1 METYSHV
8 VVKKMRRAGIVGLF
22 AAGLAFTGVAPANA
36 ISGGN
41 FQTQDLGQN
50 GQAVA
55 LLQVPVPGASTLAY
69 RSCAGVLTKPDEVL
83 TSNDCFSFANDPYND
98 IFNRGNSTMEALAQ
112 QTARITFGK
121 DAVSNTNADKRVY
134 FSVRVEPF
142 NPTTLGLAVVQL
154 DRPVEGITPVT
165 KAEGMAKDGDGLNMV
180 GWEST
185 DFVPHPGSFTK
196 NITSSDLRIAYYRG
210 GGAGY
215 YSSPQ
220 SWQTFLDQNKTVPKL
235 DMPGINDKNGVVPA
249 FAIAGWRPA
258 KEVNKELG
266 TPVLTGD
273 GKLRGILVGY
283 DAAGDAVFLD
293 AGEPSIADQ
302 IFRDHT
308 PPVLVNAK
316 DAETEPALATQY
328 KNLRDMLCSV
338 PAVDVETANYEA
350 AKKKFKD
357 VEDKYLASD
366 GPKAKYDAAKPAYD
380 TAKSNYDAAEAVYNA
395 AKSTWDTAQA
405 AWVKAQKDFDDGV
418 INQAQKDAAQNT
430 YKAAR
435 TVWNQAEDTFKAEK
449 AEWDIA
455 KANFEPIEAA
465 YKAAKAAYDA
475 ADLAM
480 QKAETDY
487 NNPGRKST
495 PILDKLDKR
504 SAEAATDT
512 ANLVNSYNEAVK
524 NDPAWVYTI
533 PSALNPMHAPVYGLT
548 TVDDPLYFP
557 NMATDPITWSQYCQS
572 TEGVNTLDMSMLFK
586 RSVADRAAYQAEKD
600 KITQRVK
607 QAEQEKNL
615 ADQNLDKAKKLEEK
629 KRQLFNVDIADQQA
643 KKEYEDAQAATKVA
657 QQEADAKTSAWEVL
671 KDLEDQIVKGLDPVI
686 LDAENATKNGL
697 ANTASMVKAAQDKW
711 IGEDTAKQKAFADA
725 LDKYLQAKKKLYEY
739 EQAKITNAK
748 IDAENATHCHPNPTQ
763 PTQMICD
770 APGYPKARVPEN
782 KLSAAEEEILKIDPK
797 DSYLKPGAADAKMER
812 DLAGIK
818 DSLNKAVP
826 IMLESR
832 YQIWN
837 MKRMT
842 EMLQKGESLN
852 DADKQQ
858 MQQEI
863 IDILK
868 KQTDLGT
875 KIRSQHG
882 KMQES
887 WNELEK
893 LYASLPQEVK
903 IQMDKKGY
911 KEAVKKYNDAKL
923 SYGGA
928 ESDLANLAEVQN
940 DLADANTAAKMESL
954 LKKASNAYANLT
966 DILRS
971 LEDATNAL
979 DKINNYG
986 QAVVDGNV
994 PKDKDPDPTWGM
1006 TEKQKKA
1013 YEEALAKQK
1022 AAEEKAAA
1030 LEKAEADKK
1039 KAAEEAKKKAEQE
1052 KKDKDKKAK
1061 SEKDKKKDEQDKER
1075 LARALSKNTLRAD
1088 GSDRVLTAIA
1098 AWKMGK
1104 FPGDSVV
1111 LVDGNVHADGLSA
1124 TPLAAALH
1132 APVLLTTWKTGL
1144 EPALLDQLKASGKKN
1159 IYLVGGQVPMNPY
1172 DEFELNEAGMTVHR
1186 IAGPDR
1192 FSTAVS
1198 VNQMTEPLVGA
1209 APRKPLNLY
1218 IADGV
1223 GFPDALVAG
1232 AAAGRTGSLMLLS
1245 KGNTLDPNT
1254 FGYISALGQ
1263 TRPLTITAVG
1273 GPAVHAVQNTPWPT
1287 TMSVNIKPIMG
1298 KDRYETAAMTAGTQA
1313 GTTAAVLVTGQDF
1326 PDALSGGALAVDQ
1339 NAALVLTKT
1348 EELPPSS
1355 YQALQRYGA
1364 NKTIVVGG
1372 PGAVSAKVAE
1382 LVNGAALENPDSVN
1396 VTGTLKE
1403 REEVKAAAAAK
1414 LAELQERKL
1423 EAIKKGDWD
1432 TLAEIEKENQKAK
1445 SALSRYSTP
1454 SRAAGGMRTPASAG
1468 TNNSLDYVQSLLRSG
1483 NSMQDVFNKMGV
1495 SSISQLAHLINTGSP
1510 TAASM
1515 PYPNPTFS

>member
-1 METYSHV
+1 METYSHF

-22 AAGLAFTGVAPANA
+22 AVGLAFTGVAPANA

-83 TSNDCFSFANDPYND
+83 TSNDCFSFSNDPYKD
-98 IFNRGNSTMEALAQ
+98 VFNRKNSTMEALAQ

-196 NITSSDLRIAYYRG
+196 DITSSDLRIAYYRG
-210 GGAGY
+210 GGLGY

-220 SWQTFLDQNKTVPKL
+220 SWQTFLDQNRTVPKL
-235 DMPGINDKNGVVPA
+235 DMPGVNDKNGVVPA
-249 FAIAGWRPA
+249 FALSGWRPA
-258 KEVNKELG
+258 KEANKELG

-302 IFRDHT
+302 IYRKHT
-308 PPVLVNAK
+308 EPVLGNAK
-316 DAETEPALATQY
+316 DAETELALATQY
-328 KNLRDMLCSV
+328 KNLRDMLCSA
-338 PAVDVETANYEA
+338 PANDVETAVHKAAEA
-350 AKKKFKD
+350 DHKK
-357 VEDKYLASD
+357 VEDKYFAAD
-366 GPKAKYDAAKPAYD
+366 GAKAKYDAAKPAYD
-380 TAKSNYDAAEAVYNA
+380 TAKSKYDTAETVYNA
-395 AKSTWDTAQA
+395 AKSAWEDAQTA
-405 AWVKAQKDFDDGV
+405 WTKAQKDFAEGT
-418 INQAQKDAAQNT
+418 INETEKQAALAA
-430 YKAAR
+430 YSVAR
-435 TVWNQAEDTFKAEK
+435 TVWQQAEETFKTEK
-449 AEWDIA
+449 AAWGKA
-455 KANFEPIEAA
+455 KSNFEPLKEAYEAA
-465 YKAAKAAYDA
+465 EKDYKAA
-475 ADLAM
+475 
-480 QKAETDY
+480 QKAWQKADTEY
-487 NNPGRKST
+487 KSTTKRT

-504 SAEAATDT
+504 SAEAATDA
-512 ANLVNSYNEAVK
+512 ANLVKSYNEAVG
-524 NDPAWVYTI
+524 NDSLWAYSIPPAI
-533 PSALNPMHAPVYGLT
+533 DPMHAPVYGLT
-548 TVDDPLYFP
+548 TVDDPQYFP
-557 NMATDPITWSQYCQS
+557 NMATDTTTWAQYCQS
-572 TEGVNTLDMSMLFK
+572 EEGTGTLDMSMLFK

-629 KRQLFNVDIADQQA
+629 KRQLHNVDIADQQA
-643 KKEYEDAQAATKVA
+643 KKEYEDAQADTKEA

-711 IGEDTAKQKAFADA
+711 IGEDDAKQKAFEAA

-739 EQAKITNAK
+739 EQAKAANAK
-748 IDAENATHCHPNPTQ
+748 IDAENAKYCHPNPTQ
-763 PTQMICD
+763 PTQMICN

-782 KLSAAEEEILKIDPK
+782 KPDAADEEILKIDPK

-818 DSLNKAVP
+818 DYLNKAVP

-852 DADKQQ
+852 DSDKQQ

-875 KIRSQHG
+875 KIRTQHG

-903 IQMDKKGY
+903 IQLDKKGY

-1006 TEKQKKA
+1006 TEPQRKA

-1061 SEKDKKKDEQDKER
+1061 SEEDKKKDEQDKER

-1098 AWKMGK
+1098 AWKMGN

-1144 EPALLDQLKASGKKN
+1144 EPALLDQLKVSGKKN
-1159 IYLVGGQVPMNPY
+1159 VYLVGGQVPMNPY

-1192 FSTAVS
+1192 FGTAVA
-1198 VNQMTEPLVGA
+1198 VNQVTEPLVGA
-1209 APRKPLNLY
+1209 APKKPLNLY

-1232 AAAGRTGSLMLLS
+1232 AAAGRSGSLMLLS

-1254 FGYISALGQ
+1254 FGYISSLGQ

-1273 GPAVHAVQNTPWPT
+1273 GPAVQAVQNTPWPT

-1298 KDRYETAAMTAGTQA
+1298 KDRYETAALTAGTQA
-1313 GTTAAVLVTGQDF
+1313 GTNSAVLVTGQNF
-1326 PDALSGGALAVDQ
+1326 PDALSGGALAADQ
-1339 NAALVLTKT
+1339 NSALVLTKP

-1372 PGAVSAKVAE
+1372 PAAVSAKVAE

-1403 REEVKAAAAAK
+1403 REEMKAAAAAK

-1423 EAIKKGDWD
+1423 EAIKNGDWD
-1432 TLAEIEKENQKAK
+1432 TLAEIEKENQKAQ
-1445 SALSRYSTP
+1445 SVLSQYSTP
-1454 SRAAGGMRTPASAG
+1454 NRAASGMPSPAGVG
-1468 TNNSLDYVQSLLRSG
+1468 TNSLDYVQSLLKSG

-1510 TAASM
+1510 TAASA
-1515 PYPNPTFS
+1515 PNPNPTFS

>member
-1 METYSHV
+1 MKQHNQV
-8 VVKKMRRAGIVGLF
+8 LNKFGRAGLVALF
-22 AAGLAFTGVAPANA
+22 ATSLAFTGVAPANA

-41 FQTQDLGQN
+41 FQTQNLGQN

-55 LLQVPVPGASTLAY
+55 LLQVPVRGASTLAY

-98 IFNRGNSTMEALAQ
+98 IFNRKNSTMEDLAQ
-112 QTARITFGK
+112 KTARITFGK
-121 DAVSNTNADKRVY
+121 DAVSNKNAEKRVY

-142 NPTTLGLAVVQL
+142 NPTTLGLVVVQL

-210 GGAGY
+210 GGLGY

-220 SWQTFLDQNKTVPKL
+220 SWQTFLDQNRTIPKL

-249 FAIAGWRPA
+249 FALSGWRPA

-293 AGEPSIADQ
+293 AGEPNIADQ

-316 DAETEPALATQY
+316 DAETELALATQY
-328 KNLRDMLCSV
+328 KNLRDMLCSA
-338 PAVDVETANYEA
+338 PAVDVETANHEA

-357 VEDKYLASD
+357 VEDKYKAPD
-366 GPKAKYDAAKPAYD
+366 GPKAKYDAAEPAYNI
-380 TAKSNYDAAEAVYNA
+380 AKSKYDVAETVYNA
-395 AKSTWDTAQA
+395 AKSTWEDAQTAWA
-405 AWVKAQKDFDDGV
+405 KAQKDFGDGV
-418 INQAQKDAAQNT
+418 IDQAQKDTAQGA
-430 YKAAR
+430 YRAAR
-435 TVWNQAEDTFKAEK
+435 TVWNQAEETFKAEK

-480 QKAETDY
+480 QKAEDDY
-487 NNPGRKST
+487 THRSKST

-504 SAEAATDT
+504 SAEAATDA
-512 ANLVNSYNEAVK
+512 ANLVKSYNEAVG
-524 NDPAWVYTI
+524 NDSLWAYSIPPAI
-533 PSALNPMHAPVYGLT
+533 DPMHAPIYGLT

-557 NMATDPITWSQYCQS
+557 NMATDPMTWSQYCQS

-586 RSVADRAAYQAEKD
+586 RSVKVRAAYQAEKD

-629 KRQLFNVDIADQQA
+629 KRQLFNVDVADQQA
-643 KKEYEDAQAATKVA
+643 KKEYEDAQAATKA
-657 QQEADAKTSAWEVL
+657 AKQEADAKTSAWEVL
-671 KDLEDQIVKGLDPVI
+671 KDLEDQIVKGLDSVI

-711 IGEDTAKQKAFADA
+711 ISEDDAKQKAFADA
-725 LDKYLQAKKKLYEY
+725 LNKYLQAKKKQYAY
-739 EQAKITNAK
+739 EQAKAANAAV
-748 IDAENATHCHPNPTQ
+748 DAENAAHCHPNPTQ

-782 KLSAAEEEILKIDPK
+782 KPDAAEEEILKIDPK

-818 DSLNKAVP
+818 DYLNKAVP

-852 DADKQQ
+852 DSDKQQ

-863 IDILK
+863 IDILR

-875 KIRSQHG
+875 KIRTQHG
-882 KMQES
+882 KMQAS
-887 WNELEK
+887 WNELGK
-893 LYASLPQEVK
+893 LYESLPQEVK
-903 IQMDKKGY
+903 NQLDKKGY

-994 PKDKDPDPTWGM
+994 PKGKNPDPTWGM
-1006 TEKQKKA
+1006 TPDQKKA
-1013 YEEALAKQK
+1013 WDEMQKAKEEAEKKAKELQ
-1022 AAEEKAAA
+1022 
-1030 LEKAEADKK
+1030 KAEADKK
-1039 KAAEEAKKKAEQE
+1039 KPGNQKTEADKKKAEAEKKQAEEEAKKKADDE
-1052 KKDKDKKAK
+1052 A
-1061 SEKDKKKDEQDKER
+1061 KKDEAR
-1075 LARALSKNTLRAD
+1075 LAKALSKNTLRAE
-1088 GSDRVLTAIA
+1088 GTDRVLTSIA

-1104 FPGDSVV
+1104 FPGDSLV

-1124 TPLAAALH
+1124 TPFAAALK
-1132 APVLLTTWKTGL
+1132 APVLLTCWNTGL
-1144 EPALLDQLKASGKKN
+1144 EPALMDQIKASGKKKLF
-1159 IYLVGGQVPMNPY
+1159 LVGGQVPMTPY
-1172 DEFELNEAGMTVHR
+1172 DEFELRDAGLDIFR

-1192 FSTAVS
+1192 YATSVG
-1198 VNQMTEPLVGA
+1198 VNQATEPLIGA
-1209 APRKPLNLY
+1209 KPKKPINLY
-1218 IADGV
+1218 IGDGV

-1232 AAAGRTGSLMLLS
+1232 AAAGRVGGLMLLS
-1245 KGNTLDPNT
+1245 KGKQLDAQTYN
-1254 FGYISALGQ
+1254 YISNLGQ
-1263 TRPLTITAVG
+1263 TRPLKIIPVG
-1273 GPAVHAVQNTPWPT
+1273 GPATAAVKNTPWPT
-1287 TMSVNIKPIMG
+1287 TMSINIAPIVG
-1298 KDRYETAAMTAGTQA
+1298 KDRYETAAKLATTLPGTR
-1313 GTTAAVLVTGQDF
+1313 AAVLATGENF
-1326 PDALSGGALAVDQ
+1326 ADALSGGPLAVDQ
-1339 NAALVLTKT
+1339 NATLVLTRSQ
-1348 EELPPSS
+1348 ELPPAS
-1355 YQALQRYGA
+1355 YQSLQRFGFE
-1364 NKTIVVGG
+1364 KTIVMGG
-1372 PGAVSAKVAE
+1372 KSAVSPKVAE
-1382 LVNGAALENPDSVN
+1382 LINGATLKNTDTKTVL
-1396 VTGTLKE
+1396 GTLLERKKLRDDKANQEAKE
-1403 REEVKAAAAAK
+1403 R
-1414 LAELQERKL
+1414 R
-1423 EAIKKGDWD
+1423 
-1432 TLAEIEKENQKAK
+1432 N
-1445 SALSRYSTP
+1445 ALSTVR
-1454 SRAAGGMRTPASAG
+1454 GMIKDS
-1468 TNNSLDYVQSLLRSG
+1468 NSLK
-1483 NSMQDVFNKMGV
+1483 DVM
-1495 SSISQLAHLINTGSP
+1495 SQLGFGSIDDLTKLLNDFKAQQDKDKKPDTAKPELDKSSTTTGK
-1510 TAASM
+1510 
-1515 PYPNPTFS
+1515 

>member
-1 METYSHV
+1 METYSHF

-22 AAGLAFTGVAPANA
+22 AVGLAFAGVAPANA

-41 FQTQDLGQN
+41 FQTQDLGQS

-83 TSNDCFSFANDPYND
+83 TSNDCFSFSNDPYKD
-98 IFNRGNSTMEALAQ
+98 VFNRKNSTMEALAQ

-165 KAEGMAKDGDGLNMV
+165 KAEGMAKDGDVLNMV

-210 GGAGY
+210 GGLGY

-220 SWQTFLDQNKTVPKL
+220 SWQTFLDQNRTVPKL
-235 DMPGINDKNGVVPA
+235 DMPGVNDKNGVVPA
-249 FAIAGWRPA
+249 FALAGWRPA

-273 GKLRGILVGY
+273 GELRGILVGY

-302 IFRDHT
+302 IYRKHT
-308 PPVLVNAK
+308 EPVLGNANK
-316 DAETEPALATQY
+316 AENEPALATQY

-338 PAVDVETANYEA
+338 PAADVETAVYKAAEA
-350 AKKKFKD
+350 DHKKA
-357 VEDKYLASD
+357 EDKYFAAD
-366 GPKAKYDAAKPAYD
+366 GAKAKYDAAKSAYN
-380 TAKSNYDAAEAVYNA
+380 TAKSKYDAAEVVYNA

-405 AWVKAQKDFDDGV
+405 AWAKAQKDFDDGE
-418 INQAQKDAAQNT
+418 IDEAAKQAALAA
-430 YKAAR
+430 YSAAR
-435 TVWNQAEDTFKAEK
+435 TVWKQAEDTFKTEKAAWGRAESNFKPLKEAFEAAEK
-449 AEWDIA
+449 D
-455 KANFEPIEAA
+455 
-465 YKAAKAAYDA
+465 YKTAQNAW
-475 ADLAM
+475 
-480 QKAETDY
+480 QKAENEY
-487 NNPGRKST
+487 NSTGKRT

-504 SAEAATDT
+504 SVAAATDT

-533 PSALNPMHAPVYGLT
+533 PSTLNPMHAPVYGLT

-557 NMATDPITWSQYCQS
+557 NMATDPIAWSQYCQS
-572 TEGVNTLDMSMLFK
+572 TEGVDTLDMSMLFK

-615 ADQNLDKAKKLEEK
+615 ADQELDKAKKLEEK

-643 KKEYEDAQAATKVA
+643 KKEYLDAQAATKVA

-711 IGEDTAKQKAFADA
+711 ISEDDAKQKAFTNA
-725 LDKYLQAKKKLYEY
+725 LDKYLKAKLKQYNY
-739 EQAKITNAK
+739 EQAKAANVT
-748 IDAENATHCHPNPTQ
+748 IDAENASHCHSNPTE

-770 APGYPKARVPEN
+770 PGYPKDRVEEN
-782 KLSAAEEEILKIDPK
+782 KPDAADEEILKVDPK
-797 DSYLKPGAADAKMER
+797 DSYLKSGAADAKMDR

-818 DSLNKAVP
+818 DYLNKAVP

-842 EMLQKGESLN
+842 EMLKKGESLN

-863 IDILK
+863 IDILN

-875 KIRSQHG
+875 KIRTQHG

-903 IQMDKKGY
+903 NQLDQKGY
-911 KEAVKKYNDAKL
+911 KEAAKKYNDAKL

-928 ESDLANLAEVQN
+928 ESDLANLNEVQN
-940 DLADANTAAKMESL
+940 DLADAKTAAKMESL
-954 LKKASNAYANLT
+954 LKKASNAFANLT

-979 DKINNYG
+979 DKIKNYG

-1006 TEKQKKA
+1006 TETQKKA

-1030 LEKAEADKK
+1030 FEKAEAEKQ
-1039 KAAEEAKKKAEQE
+1039 KAAEEAREKAEN
-1052 KKDKDKKAK
+1052 
-1061 SEKDKKKDEQDKER
+1061 QDKEDKANSEEDQER
-1075 LARALSKNTLRAD
+1075 LARALSKNTLRAE
-1088 GSDRVLTAIA
+1088 GGNRVLTAIA
-1098 AWKMGK
+1098 AWKLGK
-1104 FPGDSVV
+1104 FPGDSIV
-1111 LVDGNVHADGLSA
+1111 LVDGNVAADGLSA
-1124 TPLAAALH
+1124 TPFAAGMH
-1132 APVLLTTWKTGL
+1132 APILLTTWKTGL
-1144 EPALLDQLKASGKKN
+1144 EPAVMDQIKASGKKN
-1159 IYLVGGQVPMNPY
+1159 LYLVGGQVPMTPY
-1172 DEFELNEAGMTVHR
+1172 DEFELRDAGVNINR
-1186 IAGPDR
+1186 VVGPDR
-1192 FSTAVS
+1192 FNTAVA
-1198 VNQMTEPLVGA
+1198 VNRATEPLIGA
-1209 APRKPLNLY
+1209 APQKPLNLF

-1223 GFPDALVAG
+1223 GFSDALVAG
-1232 AAAGRTGSLMLLS
+1232 AAAGRSGALMLLS
-1245 KGNTLDPNT
+1245 KGDTLDPAT
-1254 FGYISALGQ
+1254 YSYISELGQ
-1263 TRPLTITAVG
+1263 TRPLQITAVG
-1273 GPAVHAVQNTPWPT
+1273 GPAVRAVQNTPWPT
-1287 TMSVNIKPIMG
+1287 TMSVNIKPVMG
-1298 KDRYETAAMTAGTQA
+1298 KDRYGTAAILAASQPGSR
-1313 GTTAAVLVTGQDF
+1313 AAVLVSGETF
-1326 PDALSGGALAVDQ
+1326 PDALSGGALAADQ
-1339 NAALVLTKT
+1339 NAALILTRAQ
-1348 EELPPSS
+1348 ELPEPS
-1355 YQALQRYGA
+1355 YQALRRHGA
-1364 NKTIVVGG
+1364 EKTIVVGG
-1372 PGAVSAKVAE
+1372 PGAVSPKVAE
-1382 LVNGAALENPDSVN
+1382 LVNGAALNNDASKVVEGSLAESAALAAQ
-1396 VTGTLKE
+1396 T
-1403 REEVKAAAAAK
+1403 KAAEERAK
-1414 LAELQERKL
+1414 QQALDRVRGMIKDTDSLKTVMSQLGVSDLDALAKV
-1423 EAIKKGDWD
+1423 
-1432 TLAEIEKENQKAK
+1432 
-1445 SALSRYSTP
+1445 LSGKTTP
-1454 SRAAGGMRTPASAG
+1454 S
-1468 TNNSLDYVQSLLRSG
+1468 
-1483 NSMQDVFNKMGV
+1483 
-1495 SSISQLAHLINTGSP
+1495 TGKK
-1510 TAASM
+1510 
-1515 PYPNPTFS
+1515 

>member
-22 AAGLAFTGVAPANA
+22 AAGLVFAGVAPANA
-36 ISGGN
+36 VSGGN

-55 LLQVPVPGASTLAY
+55 LLQVPIVGSPVLAY

-83 TSNDCFSFANDPYND
+83 TSNDCFSFSNDPYKD
-98 IFNRGNSTMEALAQ
+98 VFNRKNSTMEALAQ
-112 QTARITFGK
+112 RTARITFGK
-121 DAVSNTNADKRVY
+121 DAVDNKNAEKRVY

-142 NPTTLGLAVVQL
+142 NPTTLGLAIVQL
-154 DRPVEGITPVT
+154 DRPVEGVTPVT
-165 KAEGMAKDGDGLNMV
+165 KVEGMAKDGDSLNMV

-196 NITSSDLRIAYYRG
+196 KITSSDLRIAYYRG

-220 SWQTFLDQNKTVPKL
+220 SWQTFLDQNKSVPKL
-235 DMPGINDKNGVVPA
+235 DMPGVNDKNGVVPA
-249 FAIAGWRPA
+249 FALSGWRPA

-273 GKLRGILVGY
+273 GKLRGILAGY
-283 DAAGDAVFLD
+283 DVAGDAVFLD
-293 AGEPSIADQ
+293 AGEPNIADQ
-302 IFRDHT
+302 IFRKHPEPD
-308 PPVLVNAK
+308 LENAQK
-316 DAETEPALATQY
+316 AQDELGLANQY
-328 KNLRDMLCSV
+328 KNLRDMLCSA
-338 PAVDVETANYEA
+338 PANDVETAVYDA
-350 AKKKFKD
+350 AKADFKKA
-357 VEDKYLASD
+357 EDKYLAPD
-366 GPKAKYDAAKPAYD
+366 GAKAKYDAAKPTYD
-380 TAKSNYDAAEAVYNA
+380 TAKNKYDAAKATHDA
-395 AKSTWDTAQA
+395 AELDWQA
-405 AWVKAQKDFDDGV
+405 AEQAWAKAQQDFKEGTIDETAK
-418 INQAQKDAAQNT
+418 QAALNT
-430 YKAAR
+430 YSAAR
-435 TVWNQAEDTFKAEK
+435 NVWQKAEDTFKAEK
-449 AEWDIA
+449 AAWGSAEANFKPILEAYEAAEKEYEAAQKALA
-455 KANFEPIEAA
+455 KAKDEF
-465 YKAAKAAYDA
+465 DA
-475 ADLAM
+475 TT
-480 QKAETDY
+480 QK
-487 NNPGRKST
+487 T

-504 SAEAATDT
+504 SAQTATDI
-512 ANLVNSYNEAVK
+512 ANLVKSYNEKVK
-524 NDPAWVYTI
+524 NDPGWVYKLPAGI
-533 PSALNPMHAPVYGLT
+533 DPMHAPVYPLT
-548 TVDDPLYFP
+548 TVADPLYFP
-557 NMATDPITWSQYCQS
+557 NMVTDSTTWAKYCQS
-572 TEGVNTLDMSMLFK
+572 KEGEDTLDMSMLFK
-586 RSVADRAAYQAEKD
+586 RAVADRAEYQKEKD
-600 KITQRVK
+600 KISQRVK
-607 QAEQEKNL
+607 QAEMEKNL
-615 ADQNLDKAKKLEEK
+615 ADQALTQAQRVEEK
-629 KRQLFNVDIADQQA
+629 KRLLFNVDIADPQA
-643 KKEYEDAQAATKVA
+643 KKEYEDAQAATAVA
-657 QQEADAKTSAWEVL
+657 QQEADTKTTAWEVL

-711 IGEDTAKQKAFADA
+711 ISEDDAKQKAFADA
-725 LDKYLQAKKKLYEY
+725 LDKYLEAKLKQYNY
-739 EQAKITNAK
+739 EQAKATNAA
-748 IDAENATHCHPNPTQ
+748 IDAENAAHCHPSTTQ
-763 PTQMICD
+763 PSEIICD
-770 APGYPKARVPEN
+770 APGYPKARVAEDKP
-782 KLSAAEEEILKIDPK
+782 SAADEGILKIDPK
-797 DSYLKPGAADAKMER
+797 DSFLQPGAADAKMDR

-826 IMLESR
+826 IILESR

-842 EMLQKGESLN
+842 EMLKKGESLN
-852 DADKQQ
+852 DAAKMQ

-863 IDILK
+863 IDILE
-868 KQTDLGT
+868 KQKDLGS
-875 KIRSQHG
+875 KIRTQHG

-903 IQMDKKGY
+903 NELDKKGY
-911 KEAVKKYNDAKL
+911 KAAVKKYNDAKL

-928 ESDLANLAEVQN
+928 ESDLANLTDVQN
-940 DLADANTAAKMESL
+940 HLADAKTAAQMETL
-954 LKKASNAYANLT
+954 LKKASNAFANLN
-966 DILRS
+966 DILHS

-979 DKINNYG
+979 DKIKNYG

-994 PKDKDPDPTWGM
+994 PQGKDPDPTWGM
-1006 TEKQKKA
+1006 TEQQKKA

-1030 LEKAEADKK
+1030 LEKAEAEKK
-1039 KAAEEAKKKAEQE
+1039 KAAEEAKKKAEE
-1052 KKDKDKKAK
+1052 KGKKAK
-1061 SEKDKKKDEQDKER
+1061 SEEDKKKDEQDKER

-1098 AWKMGK
+1098 AWKMGN

-1124 TPLAAALH
+1124 TPFAAALH

-1144 EPALLDQLKASGKKN
+1144 EPALLDQLKVSGKKN

-1192 FSTAVS
+1192 FGTAVT
-1198 VNQMTEPLVGA
+1198 VNQMTESLVGA

-1372 PGAVSAKVAE
+1372 PAAVSAKVAE

-1432 TLAEIEKENQKAK
+1432 TLAEIEKENQKAQ

>member
-1 METYSHV
+1 METYSH

-69 RSCAGVLTKPDEVL
+69 RSCTGVLTKPDEVL
-83 TSNDCFSFANDPYND
+83 TSNDCFSFSNDPYKD
-98 IFNRGNSTMEALAQ
+98 VFNRKNSTMEALAQ

-165 KAEGMAKDGDGLNMV
+165 KVEGMAKDGDSLNMV

-196 NITSSDLRIAYYRG
+196 NITSSDLRIAYYLG
-210 GGAGY
+210 GGKGY

-220 SWQTFLDQNKTVPKL
+220 SWQTFLDQNKSIPKL

-249 FAIAGWRPA
+249 FALAGWRPA

-316 DAETEPALATQY
+316 DAETEAALATQY

-338 PAVDVETANYEA
+338 PASDVETAVYKA
-350 AKKKFKD
+350 AENEHEKADK
-357 VEDKYLASD
+357 KYLATD
-366 GPKAKYDAAKPAYD
+366 GAKAKYDAAKPDYD
-380 TAKSNYDAAEAVYNA
+380 NAKAKYEAAKTTYNE
-395 AKSTWDTAQA
+395 AKSTWDAAQA
-405 AWVKAQKDFDDGV
+405 AWDKAQKDFADGL
-418 INQAQKDAAQNT
+418 INDTAKQAALNT
-430 YKAAR
+430 YSAAR
-435 TVWNQAEDTFKAEK
+435 TAWKQAEDTFKTEKAAWGRAESNFKPLKEAYEAAEK
-449 AEWDIA
+449 DY
-455 KANFEPIEAA
+455 NAA
-465 YKAAKAAYDA
+465 
-475 ADLAM
+475 
-480 QKAETDY
+480 QKAWQKAKNEYSAT
-487 NNPGRKST
+487 GKRT

-504 SAEAATDT
+504 SAEAATDA
-512 ANLVNSYNEAVK
+512 ANLVKSYNEAVG
-524 NDPAWVYTI
+524 NDPAWVYKI
-533 PSALNPMHAPVYGLT
+533 VPPAPDPMHAPVYGLT

-557 NMATDPITWSQYCQS
+557 NMATDPITWAQYCQS
-572 TEGVNTLDMSMLFK
+572 KEGEDTLDMSMLFK

-607 QAEQEKNL
+607 QAEMEKNL
-615 ADQNLDKAKKLEEK
+615 ADQELDKAKKLEEK

-643 KKEYEDAQAATKVA
+643 KKEYEDAKAATKEA

-697 ANTASMVKAAQDKW
+697 ANTASMVKTAQDKW
-711 IGEDTAKQKAFADA
+711 IGEDTAKQKAFEAA
-725 LDKYLQAKKKLYEY
+725 LDKYLEAKKKKYLYEK
-739 EQAKITNAK
+739 AV
-748 IDAENATHCHPNPTQ
+748 AENADIKADNASHCHPNPTQ
-763 PTQMICD
+763 PSEIICD
-770 APGYPKARVPEN
+770 APDYPRPLVPED
-782 KLSAAEEEILKIDPK
+782 KLSAAEEEILKVDPK

-818 DSLNKAVP
+818 DYLNKTVP

-852 DADKQQ
+852 DSDKQQ

-875 KIRSQHG
+875 KIRTQHG

-1006 TEKQKKA
+1006 TETQKKA

-1061 SEKDKKKDEQDKER
+1061 SEKDKNKDEQDKER

-1098 AWKMGK
+1098 AWKMGN

-1192 FSTAVS
+1192 FGTAVA

-1209 APRKPLNLY
+1209 APKKPLNLY

-1432 TLAEIEKENQKAK
+1432 TLAEIEKENQKAQ
-1445 SALSRYSTP
+1445 SALRRYSTP
-1454 SRAAGGMRTPASAG
+1454 SRAAAGTRTPASAG

>member
-8 VVKKMRRAGIVGLF
+8 VNKMRRAGIVGLF
-22 AAGLAFTGVAPANA
+22 AVGLAFTGVAPASA
-36 ISGGN
+36 IEGGN

-55 LLQVPVPGASTLAY
+55 LLQVPIPGSPVLAY

-83 TSNDCFSFANDPYND
+83 TSNDCFSYANDPYKD
-98 IFNRGNSTMEALAQ
+98 VFNRSSSPMEKIAQ
-112 QTARITFGK
+112 RTARITFGK
-121 DAVSNTNADKRVY
+121 DAVSNTNAEKRVY
-134 FSVRVEPF
+134 FSVRAQSLEPI
-142 NPTTLGLAVVQL
+142 TLGLAIVQL

-165 KAEGMAKDGDGLNMV
+165 KVEGMAKDGDGLNMV
-180 GWEST
+180 GWQST

-196 NITSSDLRIAYYRG
+196 NITSSDLRIAFSRG
-210 GGAGY
+210 GGLGY
-215 YSSPQ
+215 YTSPQ
-220 SWQTFLDQNKTVPKL
+220 SWQTFLDQNKAIPKL
-235 DMPGINDKNGVVPA
+235 DMPNGKKEGVVPA
-249 FAIAGWRPA
+249 FALAGWRPA
-258 KEVNKELG
+258 REVNKELG

-283 DAAGDAVFLD
+283 DVAGDAVFLD
-293 AGEPSIADQ
+293 AGEPSIADK
-302 IFRDHT
+302 IFQEHT
-308 PPVLVNAK
+308 PATLDNAK
-316 DAETEPALATQY
+316 DAETEEALATQY

-338 PAVDVETANYEA
+338 PAKDKEAVIHEA
-350 AKKKFKD
+350 AKKKFQDIVKNFNA
-357 VEDKYLASD
+357 EDGA
-366 GPKAKYDAAKPAYD
+366 KAR
-380 TAKSNYDAAEAVYNA
+380 YNA
-395 AKSTWDTAQA
+395 AKPVYD
-405 AWVKAQKDFDDGV
+405 KAKL
-418 INQAQKDAAQNT
+418 K
-430 YKAAR
+430 
-435 TVWNQAEDTFKAEK
+435 
-449 AEWDIA
+449 
-455 KANFEPIEAA
+455 
-465 YKAAKAAYDA
+465 YD
-475 ADLAM
+475 
-480 QKAETDY
+480 KAETDY
-487 NNPGRKST
+487 NNAKSTWDAAQAAWAQAENDPSLGQAQKEAAHDKFTKALTAWNKADETFRSEKAVWESAEATFRPIESAYKAAQAAFDDAEKEMQKADADFFNPGRKST
-495 PILDKLDKR
+495 PILGNLDKR
-504 SAEAATDT
+504 SAETATDA
-512 ANLVNSYNEAVK
+512 ANLVKTYNESVG
-524 NDPAWVYTI
+524 DPAWFYTM
-533 PSALNPMHAPVYGLT
+533 PDPMHAPIYGVT
-548 TVDDPLYFP
+548 TVSDPEYIP
-557 NMATDPITWSQYCQS
+557 NMATDSATWADYCQS
-572 TEGVNTLDMSMLFK
+572 VEGINTLDMSMLFK
-586 RSVADRAAYQAEKD
+586 RSVADREAYKVEKD

-607 QAEQEKNL
+607 KAEQEKNL
-615 ADQNLDKAKKLEEK
+615 ADQALTQAKNVEEK
-629 KRQLFNVDIADQQA
+629 KRLLHNVDLADQQA
-643 KKEYEDAQAATKVA
+643 KKEYLDAQAATKVA

-711 IGEDTAKQKAFADA
+711 ISEDTAKQKAFEAA
-725 LDKYLQAKKKLYEY
+725 LDKYLKAKKKKYDY
-739 EQAKITNAK
+739 EQAKVANAA
-748 IDAENATHCHPNPTQ
+748 IDTENASHFRPDPDHPG
-763 PTQMICD
+763 QMKYD
-770 APGYPKARVPEN
+770 SGYPKPRVPEN
-782 KLSAAEEEILKIDPK
+782 KLSAAEEEILKVDPK

-875 KIRSQHG
+875 KIRTQHG

-903 IQMDKKGY
+903 NQLDKKGY

-928 ESDLANLAEVQN
+928 ESDLASLTEVQN
-940 DLADANTAAKMESL
+940 RLADANTAAKMESL
-954 LKKASNAYANLT
+954 LKEASNAYANLT

-1006 TEKQKKA
+1006 TEPQRKA

-1098 AWKMGK
+1098 AWKMGN

-1124 TPLAAALH
+1124 TPFAAALH

-1192 FSTAVS
+1192 FGTAVA

-1209 APRKPLNLY
+1209 APKKPLNLY

-1432 TLAEIEKENQKAK
+1432 TLAEIEKENQKAQ
-1445 SALSRYSTP
+1445 SALRRYSTP
-1454 SRAAGGMRTPASAG
+1454 SRAAAGTRTPASAG

>member
-1 METYSHV
+1 METYGHV
-8 VVKKMRRAGIVGLF
+8 VVKKIRRAGIVGLF
-22 AAGLAFTGVAPANA
+22 AVGLAFAGVAPANA
-36 ISGGN
+36 ISGGT
-41 FQTQDLGQN
+41 FQTQNLGQN

-83 TSNDCFSFANDPYND
+83 TSNDCFSFSNDPYND
-98 IFNRGNSTMEALAQ
+98 VFNRKNSTMEALAQ
-112 QTARITFGK
+112 KTARITFGK
-121 DAVSNTNADKRVY
+121 DAVSNKNAEKRVY

-185 DFVPHPGSFTK
+185 PFVPHPGSFTK
-196 NITSSDLRIAYYRG
+196 NITSSDLRIAYYLG
-210 GGAGY
+210 GGKGY

-220 SWQTFLDQNKTVPKL
+220 SWQTFLDQNRTIPKL

-249 FAIAGWRPA
+249 FALSGWRPA

-316 DAETEPALATQY
+316 GAETEAALATQY
-328 KNLRDMLCSV
+328 KNLRDMLCSA
-338 PAVDVETANYEA
+338 PAVDVETAAHEA
-350 AKKKFKD
+350 AVKAFQDIEKKFN
-357 VEDKYLASD
+357 ASD
-366 GPKAKYDAAKPAYD
+366 GAKAQYDAAKPVYD
-380 TAKSNYDAAEAVYNA
+380 VAKSKYGVAES
-395 AKSTWDTAQA
+395 KHDTAQTTWNDA
-405 AWVKAQKDFDDGV
+405 QDAWAKAQKDFQDGL
-418 INQAQKDAAQNT
+418 IDETQKEAAHATYSTARTAWNQSSKT
-430 YKAAR
+430 FKTEKAA
-435 TVWNQAEDTFKAEK
+435 WGS
-449 AEWDIA
+449 A
-455 KANFEPIEAA
+455 KATFDPIEDA

-480 QKAETDY
+480 QKADAEY
-487 NNPGRKST
+487 KKPGRKST

-504 SAEAATDT
+504 SVEAATDMV
-512 ANLVNSYNEAVK
+512 NLVHSYNEAVK
-524 NDPAWVYTI
+524 NDPAWVYSI
-533 PSALNPMHAPVYGLT
+533 PPALDPMHAPFYGLT

-557 NMATDPITWSQYCQS
+557 NMVTDPITWSQYCQS

-671 KDLEDQIVKGLDPVI
+671 KELEDQIVKGLDSVI

-711 IGEDTAKQKAFADA
+711 IGEDTAKQKAFEAA
-725 LDKYLQAKKKLYEY
+725 LDKYLQAKKKQYDY
-739 EQAKITNAK
+739 EQAKAANAS
-748 IDAENATHCHPNPTQ
+748 IDAENVAHCHPNPTE
-763 PTQMICD
+763 PTQMVCD
-770 APGYPKARVPEN
+770 PGYPKDRVKEN
-782 KLSAAEEEILKIDPK
+782 KPDAADEEILKVDPK
-797 DSYLKPGAADAKMER
+797 DSYLKSGAADSKMKR

-818 DSLNKAVP
+818 DYLNKVVP

-842 EMLQKGESLN
+842 KMLQKGESLN
-852 DADKQQ
+852 DSDKQQ

-863 IDILK
+863 IDILN
-868 KQTDLGT
+868 KQNDLGT
-875 KIRSQHG
+875 KIRTQHG
-882 KMQES
+882 NMQAS
-887 WNELEK
+887 WNELGK
-893 LYASLPQEVK
+893 LYESLPQEVK
-903 IQMDKKGY
+903 NQLDKKGY

-954 LKKASNAYANLT
+954 LKKAGNAYANLT

-1006 TEKQKKA
+1006 TEPQRKA

-1030 LEKAEADKK
+1030 LEKAEAEKQ
-1039 KAAEEAKKKAEQE
+1039 KAAEEAKEKAEN
-1052 KKDKDKKAK
+1052 
-1061 SEKDKKKDEQDKER
+1061 QDKEDKANSEEDQER
-1075 LARALSKNTLRAD
+1075 LARALSKNTLRAE
-1088 GSDRVLTAIA
+1088 GSNRVLSAIA
-1098 AWKMGK
+1098 AWKLGK
-1104 FPGDSVV
+1104 FPGDSIV
-1111 LVDGNVHADGLSA
+1111 LVDGNVAADGLSA
-1124 TPLAAALH
+1124 TPFAAGLH
-1132 APVLLTTWKTGL
+1132 APILLTTWKTGL
-1144 EPALLDQLKASGKKN
+1144 EPAVMDQIKASGKKN
-1159 IYLVGGQVPMNPY
+1159 LYLVGGQVPMTPY
-1172 DEFELNEAGMTVHR
+1172 DEFELRDAGVNIHR

-1192 FSTAVS
+1192 FNTAVA
-1198 VNQMTEPLVGA
+1198 VNRATESLIGA
-1209 APRKPLNLY
+1209 APHKPLNLF

-1245 KGNTLDPNT
+1245 KGNTLDPAT
-1254 FGYISALGQ
+1254 YSYISELGQ
-1263 TRPLTITAVG
+1263 TRPLQITAVG
-1273 GPAVHAVQNTPWPT
+1273 GPAVRAVQNTPWPT
-1287 TMSVNIKPIMG
+1287 TMSVNIKPVMG
-1298 KDRYETAAMTAGTQA
+1298 KDRYETAAILAASQPGSK
-1313 GTTAAVLVTGQDF
+1313 AAVLVSGETF
-1326 PDALSGGALAVDQ
+1326 PDALSGGALAADQ
-1339 NAALVLTKT
+1339 NAALILTRAK
-1348 EELPPSS
+1348 ELPEPS
-1355 YQALQRYGA
+1355 YQALRRHGSE
-1364 NKTIVVGG
+1364 KTIVVGG
-1372 PGAVSAKVAE
+1372 PSAVSPKVAE
-1382 LVNGAALENPDSVN
+1382 LVNGAKLNNDASKVVEGSLAESAALEAQTKVA
-1396 VTGTLKE
+1396 
-1403 REEVKAAAAAK
+1403 EE
-1414 LAELQERKL
+1414 
-1423 EAIKKGDWD
+1423 
-1432 TLAEIEKENQKAK
+1432 KAK
-1445 SALSRYSTP
+1445 QDALNRVRGMIKDTDSLKTVMSQLGVSDLDALAKALSGK
-1454 SRAAGGMRTPASAG
+1454 A
-1468 TNNSLDYVQSLLRSG
+1468 
-1483 NSMQDVFNKMGV
+1483 
-1495 SSISQLAHLINTGSP
+1495 
-1510 TAASM
+1510 
-1515 PYPNPTFS
+1515 NPVPEKK